1 MTDTTKKYGNREYK
15 SDVFSMMAKVPKYA
29 LDIYNAMNDTD
40 YTDPNLVEILVLE
53 NGISL
58 SVRND
63 ASFLISSYL
72 NLYEHQSTY
81 SPNAPLRFLIY
92 LTNLLMRLIKREDL
106 YRKKLVKIETPHF
119 VVFYNGKEKRP
130 EREILKLSDSF
141 INQTDNPEIEL
152 ICTVLNINPE
162 YNTELL
168 KKSRVLRGY
177 MYFVSRGRDNLEKQK
192 NGNQEEDLE
201 AAIYEAID
209 NCIENHV
216 MEEFFRENRN
226 EVAKNMVLD
235 YTWKR
240 REELIRAEEY
250 EDGRQ
255 DGVKAG
261 ILLGRAEGEKVGMK
275 HKLTDLV
282 GKKIKKGY
290 GSEQIAEMLEED
302 ITVIEPIYDEIMK
315 ASLVT
320 ETR

>member
-1 MTDTTKKYGNREYK
+1 MTETTKNYGNREYK
-15 SDVFSMMAKVPKYA
+15 SDVFSMMAKVPAYA
-29 LDIYNAMNDTD
+29 LDIYNAMNGTD

-63 ASFLISSYL
+63 ASFLISSCL

-106 YRKKLVKIETPHF
+106 YRKKLVKIETPYF

-141 INQTDNPEIEL
+141 INPTDNPEIEL
-152 ICTVLNINPE
+152 TCTVLNINPDN
-162 YNTELL
+162 NTDLL
-168 KKSRVLRGY
+168 AKSRVLRGY
-177 MYFVSRGRDNLEKQK
+177 MYFVSRVRGNLEQQK
-192 NGNQEEDLE
+192 TDGQEEDLE

-235 YTWKR
+235 YTWER

-250 EDGRQ
+250 DEGKQ
-255 DGVKAG
+255 AG
-261 ILLGRAEGEKVGMK
+261 ILLGRAEGEKDGMALLK
-275 HKLTDLV
+275 AVVDRIRS
-282 GKKIKKGY
+282 GE
-290 GSEQIAEMLEED
+290 SEIQLREEGIREDVIAYAMA
-302 ITVIEPIYDEIMK
+302 IINN
-315 ASLVT
+315 
-320 ETR
+320 

>member
-1 MTDTTKKYGNREYK
+1 MAKEKEIRNFGNREYK
-15 SDVFSMMAKVPKYA
+15 SDVFSMMAKVPEYA
-29 LDIYNAMNDTD
+29 LDVYNAMNGTD
-40 YTDPNLVEILVLE
+40 YIDPNLVEILVLE

-63 ASFLISSYL
+63 ASFFISNYL

-141 INQTDNPEIEL
+141 MNPTKNPEIEL
-152 ICTVLNINPE
+152 TCTVLNINPDN
-162 YNTELL
+162 NTELL
-168 KKSRVLRGY
+168 AKSRVLSGY
-177 MYFVSRGRDNLEKQK
+177 MYFVNRVRDNLEQQK
-192 NGNQEEDLE
+192 TDGQEEDLE

-216 MEEFFRENRN
+216 MEEFFRESRD
-226 EVAKNMVLD
+226 EVAKSMVLD
-235 YTWKR
+235 YTWER

-255 DGVKAG
+255 DGQ
-261 ILLGRAEGEKVGMK
+261 AEGIKSGMALLK
-275 HKLTDLV
+275 AVIDRLRA
-282 GKKIKKGY
+282 GE
-290 GSEQIAEMLEED
+290 SEAQLRKEGIGEDVIA
-302 ITVIEPIYDEIMK
+302 YAKEIIND
-315 ASLVT
+315 
-320 ETR
+320 